1 MEIPTPA
8 GPAVDGRPTTVRI
21 SSVSQLSASSYLP
34 SLFRLINVA
43 FDDIHTRRL
52 PPIAG
57 GYPSRLSNVDEIL
70 PALRDDPQTFIFL
83 MSFADAP
90 EEVLATASCRPYT
103 SLDGVVASPWVRR
116 LGPEEGCVEWEYKL
130 LAVDPKYQGQGL
142 ASYLTRKT
150 EEEAARRSRAALAD
164 AVKAHGEPDSEAVVK
179 RVRMVLVGLK
189 EATNEFYLRR
199 GYKNDYETPAGEG
212 LPMTVVSMSKVI
224 AEL

>member
-1 MEIPTPA
+1 
-8 GPAVDGRPTTVRI
+8 VTTF
-21 SSVSQLSASSYLP
+21 SVVELSGSPLIP

-43 FDDIHTRRL
+43 FDDIHARSL

-57 GYPSRLSNVDEIL
+57 GYPSRLNNVDEIL
-70 PALRDDPQTFIFL
+70 PALRDDPQTFIFI

-90 EEVLATASCRPYT
+90 EDILATASCRPYT
-103 SLDGVVASPWVRR
+103 SLDGVVTSPWVRR

-142 ASYLTRKT
+142 ASYLTKRT
-150 EEEAARRSRAALAD
+150 EEEAAKRSRAALAD
-164 AVKAHGEPDSEAVVK
+164 AAKAHGEPDSKPVVK

-189 EATNEFYLRR
+189 EATNGFYLRR